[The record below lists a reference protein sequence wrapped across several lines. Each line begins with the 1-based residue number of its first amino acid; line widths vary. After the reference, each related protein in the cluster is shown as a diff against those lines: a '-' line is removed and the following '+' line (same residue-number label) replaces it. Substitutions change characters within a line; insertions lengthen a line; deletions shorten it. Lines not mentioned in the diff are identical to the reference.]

1 MIIFVFKSR
10 SEKEHRDMSEYND
23 GEKNMLIESMAKL
36 IE

>member
-1 MIIFVFKSR
+1 MLFFQVGRERGKT
-10 SEKEHRDMSEYND
+10 DMSEYND